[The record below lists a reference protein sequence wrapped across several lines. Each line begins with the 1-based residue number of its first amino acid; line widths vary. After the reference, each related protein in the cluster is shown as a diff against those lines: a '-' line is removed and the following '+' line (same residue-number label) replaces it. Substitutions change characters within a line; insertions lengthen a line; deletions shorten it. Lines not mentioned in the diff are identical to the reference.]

1 MRLSDD
7 RISHIAHLIAD
18 GIWRDDLIDFTKEK
32 QALISI
38 KEIISNYLSVE
49 DHADTVARH
58 TIQSLSKDVPEGSRE
73 WDILYRKYFEEEL
86 AKKNF

>member
-38 KEIISNYLSVE
+38 KDVISNYLSVE

-58 TIQSLSKDVPEGSRE
+58 TIQSLAKDVPEGSRE

-86 AKKNF
+86 AKRNF

>member
-1 MRLSDD
+1 MRLSED

-38 KEIISNYLSVE
+38 KEVISNYLSVE

-86 AKKNF
+86 AKRNF